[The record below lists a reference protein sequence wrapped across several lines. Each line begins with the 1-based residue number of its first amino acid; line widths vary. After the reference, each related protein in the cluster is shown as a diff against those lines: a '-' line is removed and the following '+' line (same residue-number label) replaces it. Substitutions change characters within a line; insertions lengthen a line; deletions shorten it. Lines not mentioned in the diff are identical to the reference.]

1 MCRQSGTPAV
11 VARVTRSP
19 GYTQQAEELLIGLPG
34 EDGLLADK
42 CKMRRAIYREAPSL
56 EGSPYRGTRQRLKG
70 CS

>member
-11 VARVTRSP
+11 VARVARSP
-19 GYTQQAEELLIGLPG
+19 DYTEQAEELLIGLPG
-34 EDGLLADK
+34 EYGLLAD
-42 CKMRRAIYREAPSL
+42 CKMCRAIYREAPSL